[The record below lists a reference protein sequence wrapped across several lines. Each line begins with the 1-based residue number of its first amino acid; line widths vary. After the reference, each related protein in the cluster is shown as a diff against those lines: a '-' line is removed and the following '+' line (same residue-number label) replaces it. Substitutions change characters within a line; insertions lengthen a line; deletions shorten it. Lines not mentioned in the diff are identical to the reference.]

1 MTPITALLRD
11 IKFSHTIFAMPFAIL
26 GGFMATTESSGV
38 VSGSFGGSFGGMFGG
53 MFGGQLVGI
62 VLCMVFGR
70 TVAMLANRILDV
82 KIDGKNPRTSG
93 RAIPSGNATRRAAI
107 TFLIASAFLFVATTA
122 GFGFLWNNWLPLM
135 LSIPVL
141 GWLATYPLIKRFTW
155 MCHLYLGATLAL
167 SPIAAA
173 IAIQP
178 SFALTPQLWLLSA
191 MVMCWVAGFDI
202 IYALQDVECDREHRI
217 YSMPASLGEG
227 TAMWISKVLH
237 LLSVAA
243 LYGVYAIDPRLDTVF
258 IIGVIVVAVVLAFEH
273 ITVKHWGTT
282 KMAMTF
288 FTLNGVVSCLL
299 GVAGVV
305 DLLAC

>member
-11 IKFSHTIFAMPFAIL
+11 IKISHTIFAMPFAIL
-26 GGFMATTESSGV
+26 GGFMAATEPSGV
-38 VSGSFGGSFGGMFGG
+38 VWGKS
-53 MFGGQLVGI
+53 GGQLVGI
-62 VLCMVFGR
+62 VLCMVFAR
-70 TVAMLANRILDV
+70 TVAMLANRIFDV
-82 KIDGKNPRTSG
+82 RIDADNPRTSG
-93 RAIPSGNATRRAAI
+93 RAIPSGRVTTRTAI
-107 TFLIASAFLFVATTA
+107 TFLIANALLFVATTA
-122 GFGFLWNNWLPLM
+122 GFGFLWDNWLPLI
-135 LSIPVL
+135 LSIPIL

-155 MCHLYLGATLAL
+155 LCHLYLGATLAM

-178 SFALTPQLWLLSA
+178 SFTLAPQLWLLGA

-202 IYALQDVECDREHRI
+202 IYALQDVKSDREHRI

-243 LYGVYAIDPRLDTVF
+243 LCGVYAIDPRLNGIFLFSV
-258 IIGVIVVAVVLAFEH
+258 VVVAVVLAFEH
-273 ITVKHWGTT
+273 LTVNRWGTT

-305 DLLAC
+305 DLLTS

>member
-11 IKFSHTIFAMPFAIL
+11 IKISHTIFAMPFAIL
-26 GGFMATTESSGV
+26 GGFMAATEPSGV
-38 VSGSFGGSFGGMFGG
+38 VWGT
-53 MFGGQLVGI
+53 FGGQLVGI
-62 VLCMVFGR
+62 VLCMVFAR
-70 TVAMLANRILDV
+70 TVAMLANRIFDV
-82 KIDGKNPRTSG
+82 RIDADNPRTSG
-93 RAIPSGNATRRAAI
+93 RAIPSGRVTTRAAI
-107 TFLIASAFLFVATTA
+107 TFLIASAVLFVATTA
-122 GFGFLWNNWLPLM
+122 GFGFLWDNWLPLI

-155 MCHLYLGATLAL
+155 LCHLYLGVTLAM

-178 SFALTPQLWLLSA
+178 SFALAPQLWLLGA

-202 IYALQDVECDREHRI
+202 IYALQDVESDREHRI

-243 LYGVYAIDPRLDTVF
+243 LCGVYVIDPRLNGIF
-258 IIGVIVVAVVLAFEH
+258 LFGVVVVAVVLAFEH
-273 ITVKHWGTT
+273 LTVNRWGTT

-305 DLLAC
+305 DLLAS

>member
-11 IKFSHTIFAMPFAIL
+11 IKISHTIFAMPFAIL
-26 GGFMATTESSGV
+26 GGFMAATATGDIV
-38 VSGSFGGSFGGMFGG
+38 WGSFGGQIG
-53 MFGGQLVGI
+53 LV
-62 VLCMVFGR
+62 VLCMVFAR
-70 TVAMLANRILDV
+70 TLAMLANRIVDMGS
-82 KIDGKNPRTSG
+82 DARNPRTQN
-93 RAIPSGNATRRAAI
+93 RALPSGLATPFLARIVWCINA
-107 TFLIASAFLFVATTA
+107 LLFIGATA
-122 GFGFLWNNWLPLM
+122 CFGLLWNNWVPFFLVA
-135 LSIPVL
+135 PVL
-141 GWLATYPLIKRFTW
+141 GWLSIYPYFKRFTW
-155 MCHLYLGATLAL
+155 LCHIYLGSSLAM

-173 IAIQP
+173 IAVHPTSVQ
-178 SFALTPQLWLLSA
+178 LPQLWLLGA

-202 IYALQDVECDREHRI
+202 IYALQDVKSDREHRI

-243 LYGVYAIDPRLDTVF
+243 LCGVYAIDPRLNEIF
-258 IIGVIVVAVVLAFEH
+258 LFGVVIVAVVLVFEH
-273 ITVKHWGTT
+273 LTVNRWGTT

-305 DLLAC
+305 DLLAS